1 MTNAR
6 SAVFFLQH
14 GINRIICP
22 TETNDIG
29 NTLYVYMIP
38 KFISRVNYHIKQI
51 YELFFVYND
60 ISVKIGNFCGKT
72 D

>member
-22 TETNDIG
+22 TETNVIG

-51 YELFFVYND
+51 YKLFFV
-60 ISVKIGNFCGKT
+60 
-72 D
+72 